1 MKTSIASKQ
10 SSLSISIKASIAAA
24 ALLAVS
30 SPAHAYSIYFGQDI
44 NNQGGSTRIP
54 YANAQAAENSFRSNL
69 MGVGTETFESFQAG
83 TTTPLNLTFPGSTGS
98 ITATLS
104 GGNGRIVSVPTGTNG
119 TGRYPISGDKF
130 WEVSAGGGG
139 NFEVNF
145 SQQVAAFGFYGV
157 DIGDFGGQIQLQLT
171 NGTTTTVTVPNTIG
185 SNGSTDGSVLFYGL
199 MASNAAETF
208 TKVSFLTTTG
218 QGDVFAFDNLIV
230 GDFKQMNKTPE
241 PVNKTP
247 EPASVLG
254 LLAIGALGAGAAWK
268 RKLK

>member
-104 GGNGRIVSVPTGTNG
+104 GGNGTIVSVPTGTNG
-119 TGRYPISGDKF
+119 AGRYPISGDKF

-145 SQQVAAFGFYGV
+145 SREVAAFGFYGV

-230 GDFKQMNKTPE
+230 GDFQQITQTPE
-241 PVNKTP
+241 PV
-247 EPASVLG
+247 SLLG
-254 LLAIGALGAGAAWK
+254 LLTIGVLGAGSVLK